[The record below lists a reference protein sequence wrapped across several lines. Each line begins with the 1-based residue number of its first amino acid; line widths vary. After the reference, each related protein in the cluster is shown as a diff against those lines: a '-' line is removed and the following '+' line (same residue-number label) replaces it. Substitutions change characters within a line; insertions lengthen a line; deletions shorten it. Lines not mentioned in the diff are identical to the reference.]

1 VSVIQK
7 ARPGGGGGPLPP
19 RLRRRRPLLLLL
31 ALVATLAAL
40 WWLRAEEPS
49 LPPGAAPSEAPLP
62 LGAGSPPLAEPAPA
76 PAPEPE
82 LEAAAEPVP
91 AEPLPSRADSDGLA
105 RDLARGVSSHPLF
118 LALLTE
124 SGLVDRFVL
133 LVDNL
138 AEGIVPRRELAFL
151 RPKDPFLVRGAEPA
165 LRVDPA
171 SYARYDAL
179 AAAIASL
186 DARAAAAAYHRLAPL
201 CEESYRAL
209 GYPEGGFEQRLR
221 AALALLGSTPRSDA
235 DPALVAET
243 KRYEFADPSL
253 ESLSDA
259 QKQLLR
265 MGPANAARVTAK
277 LAEIEAALAGARGER

>member
-19 RLRRRRPLLLLL
+19 RLRRRRPLLLLV
-31 ALVATLAAL
+31 ALVTALAAL
-40 WWLRAEEPS
+40 WWLRSEEPAA
-49 LPPGAAPSEAPLP
+49 PPDAAPSEAPLP
-62 LGAGSPPLAEPAPA
+62 LGAGSPPLAEPTPA

-82 LEAAAEPVP
+82 PEAAAELAP
-91 AEPLPSRADSDGLA
+91 AEPLPPRGESDGLA
-105 RDLARGVSSHPLF
+105 RGLAERVSSHPSF
-118 LALLTE
+118 RALLTE
-124 SGLVDRFVL
+124 AGLVDRFVL

-138 AEGIVPRRELAFL
+138 AEGSVPRRELAFL
-151 RPKDPFLVRGAEPA
+151 RPKEPFLVLGEEPA

-186 DARAAAAAYHRLAPL
+186 DARAAAAAYRRLAPL

-221 AALALLGSTPRSDA
+221 AALALLRSTPQPDA

-265 MGPANAARVTAK
+265 MGPANAARVAAK
-277 LAEIEAALAGARGER
+277 LGEIEAALAGARGER